1 MLYISQII
9 FISAISSETPGYC
22 EVNFRDAIICFQM
35 RKQDQRG
42 KRLAEGDK
50 KKKKKKKLW
59 KRLYIWIRRKE
70 EIMKSILNGRT
81 DVEKQAKKR
90 T

>member
-50 KKKKKKKLW
+50 KKKKTL
-59 KRLYIWIRRKE
+59 E
-70 EIMKSILNGRT
+70 EVIYL
-81 DVEKQAKKR
+81 D
-90 T
+90 

>member
-50 KKKKKKKLW
+50 KKKKKNFGRGYIFGLEEKKKL
-59 KRLYIWIRRKE
+59 
-70 EIMKSILNGRT
+70 
-81 DVEKQAKKR
+81 
-90 T
+90 